1 MFNFRCREEEEEE
14 HGAETASAETL
25 GLHQHLHPDHSGP
38 LCAEKGHADAASA
51 QTLLEVSSMISD
63 SSSSSQ
69 PKAVAVAQDT
79 IEFSE
84 PSGRCL
90 SLSPVSRIWSQLMRQ
105 WGLTFYIRVDLQGSF
120 HTYPDLGG
128 PFRKLTMLSIAILKA
143 AGIQNCKVP
152 QLWLKQDGVSDMDII
167 VRQSIYWPDGS
178 IKKRTKSYATEK
190 THKRMCQLV
199 QALVD
204 KYNEDHNLFGDLAHM
219 LQDVLHYQSVRDKF
233 MGYYHLNFT
242 TKTKEADDLDAG
254 IDNLFFVEIK
264 RSGRGKHKEMLVNC
278 FCMYV
283 VLTNLS
289 LDIIVNVFLAVV
301 YDEDKIC
308 YGCANQGSVDM
319 KHPDPCKY
327 DGGHL
332 DMGRPFECVKAKEA
346 KIRRMYE
353 QADEV
358 AQDTEVWP
366 PSASCLSSSPA
377 SRVWARHV
385 KDWGR
390 IFYIRVDLQGSFHTY
405 PDVGG
410 PFQSSQET
418 DKAIDR
424 YLEDHW
430 DPKMRM
436 GPDDNVSIMDKV
448 IRRCLYWPDG
458 RIKRHTKSSS
468 TRAANKRMH
477 QFIQALVDKYND
489 DHNLLGDL
497 ALKLKDVLHY
507 QPICENHIWYYHLNF
522 TAKTKEADGL
532 DSTSDNLFFVEV
544 KRMGIGNYEEMLV
557 SCFFMVNPDNGKP
570 CKGCTNNGTVDMKHP
585 DTDEYFAGHLDAYL
599 PFGCFGKWSDS
610 DDDDKYVKARE
621 AKLRHMYEGERRGGG
636 EIIRPQMVVVSGE
649 SVTIHYHSQLPC
661 GSLKK

>member
-1 MFNFRCREEEEEE
+1 MPPVRTYGRRQRRRRGSRLSPTRSCAPSCQEEEED
-14 HGAETASAETL
+14 HVVETASAQT
-25 GLHQHLHPDHSGP
+25 
-38 LCAEKGHADAASA
+38 HADPPYAK
-51 QTLLEVSSMISD
+51 EGHVPSSITAT
-63 SSSSSQ
+63 SSSSQ
-69 PKAVAVAQDT
+69 
-79 IEFSE
+79 
-84 PSGRCL
+84 
-90 SLSPVSRIWSQLMRQ
+90 
-105 WGLTFYIRVDLQGSF
+105 
-120 HTYPDLGG
+120 
-128 PFRKLTMLSIAILKA
+128 
-143 AGIQNCKVP
+143 
-152 QLWLKQDGVSDMDII
+152 
-167 VRQSIYWPDGS
+167 
-178 IKKRTKSYATEK
+178 
-190 THKRMCQLV
+190 
-199 QALVD
+199 
-204 KYNEDHNLFGDLAHM
+204 
-219 LQDVLHYQSVRDKF
+219 
-233 MGYYHLNFT
+233 
-242 TKTKEADDLDAG
+242 
-254 IDNLFFVEIK
+254 
-264 RSGRGKHKEMLVNC
+264 
-278 FCMYV
+278 
-283 VLTNLS
+283 
-289 LDIIVNVFLAVV
+289 
-301 YDEDKIC
+301 
-308 YGCANQGSVDM
+308 
-319 KHPDPCKY
+319 
-327 DGGHL
+327 
-332 DMGRPFECVKAKEA
+332 
-346 KIRRMYE
+346 
-353 QADEV
+353 QADAV
-358 AQDTEVWP
+358 DQDTEVWP

-405 PDVGG
+405 PNVGG

-436 GPDDNVSIMDKV
+436 GPDDNVSTMDKV

-557 SCFFMVNPDNGKP
+557 SCFCMVNPDNGKP

-610 DDDDKYVKARE
+610 NDDDKYVKARE
-621 AKLRHMYEGERRGGG
+621 AKLRHMYEVMSCFFFKGERRGGG
-636 EIIRPQMVVVSGE
+636 EIM
-649 SVTIHYHSQLPC
+649 
-661 GSLKK
+661 